1 MKKLYRSTLVAA
13 VLAFGVAACGD
24 DVQIVDPEPTPPP
37 ALSVTLTPSNVNLTV
52 GDNVNLAV
60 GISGG
65 DPAATA
71 NITCQS
77 SNTDVVSTSVSGNNC
92 AVEAVGAGNATI
104 TAEVTKGN
112 QTSSA
117 GAAIQVSDPAD
128 ITPATVSISTI
139 QKNNQTVDIDNV
151 FGQVDVTMNVRFNDE
166 QPVELR
172 LLVDDEIVA
181 TQEFSTAVAAL
192 GDGQDPEEAVEQITL
207 SFNSAYYEITEDG
220 EAWIRTYN
228 GQRQLSAELVVATEG
243 AEPRASNPW
252 TVTFRNQDGFHVNA
266 MLPENSAM
274 DGEGR
279 RWFGGWG
286 EDEGAMITAI
296 PVFFSAQ
303 SAQNVM
309 VGLGHCPEGLVSGT
323 EAPFEFSFA
332 CADYE
337 SERTIDGSNNPGE
350 LPTIQAQYAE
360 TGNDVPTANGSVR
373 ILNEDHPF
381 PVRIDNAAPGLQP
394 GEIANT
400 SAIDGVLFI
409 ATQSELWNRENWIND
424 EYDFFTGLSAAY
436 VDYDDDGNQEQAFC
450 DGMILLGSG
459 STDVAQNGFGCDLR
473 LDDDLRD
480 GGSSFESDLDYQFL
494 ATTNGDTIEVDSP
507 ADLDESNLNSD
518 YQLHV
523 LVSDALGNTRLISQM
538 AGPWAAAMAE
548 FGGYDMRDAPMV
560 FSHALSTFG
569 VDRSSPAIAVGE
581 ADEVLEFGED
591 YIVNAFSDEEVEQFL
606 LDIEATDQVSG
617 FARGT
622 FYLDGPAGVDGL
634 VLPGDDEEIFD
645 FALVGT
651 QAQLRGVPGN
661 GALNYVELFG
671 LADTEVDNPFATSA
685 AGDFIATPLPIT
697 DYQRT
702 LTSITLQSNFAE
714 AGIGEDEGDAGYW
727 IIQLRAQDKAGNRTD
742 VQTMRFYVNAGV
754 NPTMTGLNAG
764 SFYRGGDEVTFP
776 ASAGDMVEVFHSS
789 FALRYG
795 PEGDNLG
802 WLVYDRNPGELSELF
817 TDEIVRPMDYQ
828 YATSPIAFIRSLTVF
843 GEDMEPGQPSEIE
856 ARAYSGYTYEG
867 EDFTH
872 LNADEQRA
880 SHLSIFEPGF
890 GFSEYA
896 TASILADQVEEA
908 GTFPDEGAEAIND
921 WFLDEDNGDL
931 VATARGI
938 SGQFPNPFAAVAL
951 VARIEV
957 NGKEY
962 LVPVG
967 VLGAGDATQLD
978 SGDVRDYYFTF
989 DMDDIELPAGVEEEQ
1004 LLGFHAVGLNA
1015 DFDGLATALFDADL
1029 PDDPNGD
1036 PEADEIV
1043 RVSGD
1048 GQTLDFNEESA
1059 PLVVRVEDQFG
1070 DEFAGAE
1077 VEFSSDGVDH
1087 TLSSMTET
1095 TDGAGEASVTVTSVE
1110 EEGEITVT
1118 ATVAGVGSVMFTL
1131 TVEEDAPE
1139 AEADEIVRVSGD
1151 GQTLDFDEE
1160 SAALVVR
1167 VEDQFEAAFPGAEVT
1182 FSASGVD
1189 HTLSST
1195 SETTDG
1201 AGEASVTVTAGQDEG
1216 TITVTAE
1223 VDGVGSVT
1231 FTLTVEE
1238 GTPDVTS
1245 FSTDFSEYTFGAF
1258 PNDWTD
1264 RGLLGVA
1271 NSITVEDTGGGSVLR
1286 IDLPDQGGSTAHRGI
1301 SWDEPGAQADV
1312 EVYAEVVPGSGA
1324 VPVYVTA
1331 RGDTDDNYY
1340 RLQIRNGDLLE
1351 LVSVVD
1357 DVRTIPLTGGDA
1369 TFLYGATDVVH
1380 LRFQVEGDQLR
1391 GRAWLG
1397 GDAEPAT
1404 WTVEVTDTDLAG
1416 AGWTGVGRLH
1426 EGILDVSAF
1435 EVTVLN

>member
-1 MKKLYRSTLVAA
+1 MSGFRRLAA
-13 VLAFGVAACGD
+13 TAVVLAFGVVACGD

-71 NITCQS
+71 EITCQS
-77 SNTDVVSTSVSGNNC
+77 SNTDVVTTSASGNNC

-104 TAEVTKGN
+104 TVEVTKGN

-117 GAAIQVSDPAD
+117 GAAVQVTDAAD

-166 QPVELR
+166 QPLELR

-192 GDGQDPEEAVEQITL
+192 EDGQDPEEVVEQITL
-207 SFNSAYYEITEDG
+207 SFNSAYYEITDEG

-228 GQRQLSAELVVATEG
+228 GQRQISAELVVATEG

-266 MLPENSAM
+266 MLPDNSAM

-279 RWFGGWG
+279 RWYGGWG
-286 EDEGAMITAI
+286 EDEGAEITAI

-309 VGLGHCPEGLVSGT
+309 VSLGNCPEGLVSGS
-323 EAPFEFSFA
+323 EAPFEFSFV

-337 SERTIDGSNNPGE
+337 SERMINGSNNPGE
-350 LPTIQAQYAE
+350 VPTIRAQYAE
-360 TGNDVPTANGSVR
+360 TGNDVPEANGGVP

-381 PVRIDNAAPGLQP
+381 PARIDNVAPGYRP
-394 GEIANT
+394 GEVANT
-400 SAIDGVLFI
+400 SAIDGVIFI
-409 ATQSELWNRENWIND
+409 ASQSGVWNRENWIND
-424 EYDFFTGLSAAY
+424 EYDFATGLVAAEAE
-436 VDYDDDGNQEQAFC
+436 YDNGNQVDIPHTA
-450 DGMILLGSG
+450 LL
-459 STDVAQNGFGCDLR
+459 
-473 LDDDLRD
+473 LDEEITD
-480 GGSSFESDLDYQFL
+480 GGSSFQSDLTMQFV
-494 ATTNGDTIEVDSP
+494 ATNNGDTLLVDSP
-507 ADLDESNLNSD
+507 ADLDESNLNTT
-518 YQLHV
+518 YRLHV
-523 LVSDALGNTRLISQM
+523 LLSDALGNERLITQVR
-538 AGPWAAAMAE
+538 GPWAVSASEDGA
-548 FGGYDMRDAPMV
+548 YDMRDAKMV
-560 FSHALSTFG
+560 QSHNLNTFG
-569 VDRSSPAIAVGE
+569 LDRSAPELVASE
-581 ADEVLEFGED
+581 DDEVLEFGED
-591 YIVNAFSDEEVEQFL
+591 YIVNSFTDEEVEQYVIDFTV
-606 LDIEATDQVSG
+606 TDGVSG
-617 FARGT
+617 FARQDAID
-622 FYLDGPAGVDGL
+622 FLDENGAAL
-634 VLPGDDEEIFD
+634 ILPGDEEEGFD
-645 FALVGT
+645 RALAFVS
-651 QAQLRGVPGN
+651 AQLRGIPGN
-661 GALNYVELFG
+661 GAINYLSLAGVEG
-671 LADTEVDNPFATSA
+671 SEVDNPFATSA
-685 AGDFIATPLPIT
+685 TGDFIADPDPDDSVPYVRDLTNIT
-697 DYQRT
+697 YSENWRD
-702 LTSITLQSNFAE
+702 
-714 AGIGEDEGDAGYW
+714 IGLGDDPDQAGYW
-727 IIQLRAQDKAGNRTD
+727 IVQLRAQDKAGNRTEN
-742 VQTMRFYVNAGV
+742 QTIRIYLNANV

-776 ASAGDMVEVFHSS
+776 ASAGDVVEVFSAS
-789 FALRYG
+789 FALNYG
-795 PEGDNLG
+795 DIG
-802 WLVYDRNPGELSELF
+802 WLVYDRNPGELAELF
-817 TDEIVRPMDYQ
+817 TDEIVRPRDYQ
-828 YATSPIAFIRSLTVF
+828 YETSPIPFVRSIALY
-843 GEDMEPGQPSEIE
+843 GDEENAWQPSEIQG
-856 ARAYSGYTYEG
+856 RAYSGYTYEG
-867 EDFTH
+867 EDFIH

-880 SHLSIFEPGF
+880 SHASVFEPGF

-896 TASILADQVEEA
+896 SASILSDQLEEEV
-908 GTFPDEGAEAIND
+908 GTFAGLEGAEEIQA
-921 WFLDEDNGDL
+921 WELEEMNGTL
-931 VATARGI
+931 RATARGV
-938 SGQFPNPFAAVAL
+938 SGQFANPFAAVAL

-957 NGKEY
+957 NGNEY
-962 LVPVG
+962 LFPVG
-967 VLGAGDATQLD
+967 VLAAGDAGQLD
-978 SGDVRDYYFTF
+978 SGEVRDYYYDF
-989 DMDDIELPAGVEEEQ
+989 DLGDYELPGGVEEEQ

-1015 DFDGLATALFDADL
+1015 DFDGLATDLFDTEL
-1029 PDDPNGD
+1029 PDDPNGENGD
-1036 PEADEIV
+1036 PEADALV
-1043 RVSGD
+1043 QVSGD

-1059 PLVVRVEDQFG
+1059 PLVVRVDDQFG

-1087 TLSSMTET
+1087 TLSSTTET

-1110 EEGEITVT
+1110 EEGDITVT
-1118 ATVAGVGSVMFTL
+1118 ATVAGVGSVTFTV
-1131 TVEEDAPE
+1131 TVVEDVPD
-1139 AEADEIVRVSGD
+1139 AEADQILLVSGD
-1151 GQTLDFDEE
+1151 GQTLDYDEE

-1167 VEDQFEAAFPGAEVT
+1167 VDDQFGAAFPGAEVT

-1216 TITVTAE
+1216 SITVTAE
-1223 VDGVGSVT
+1223 VSGVGSVT

-1238 GTPDVTS
+1238 DAPDPTS
-1245 FSTDFSEYTFGAF
+1245 FSTNFSEYTFGAF

-1301 SWDEPGAQADV
+1301 SWDEPGAPADV

-1340 RLQIRNGDLLE
+1340 RLQIRNGDLIE

-1357 DVRTIPLTGGDA
+1357 DVRTVPLTDGDA

-1380 LRFQVEGDQLR
+1380 LRFQVQGDQLR

-1416 AGWTGVGRLH
+1416 AGWTGVGRLQ

-1435 EVTVLN
+1435 EVTILD